1 MPDEKT
7 DVVVDEEPVEPV
19 ECSICGGPALELG
32 SLGCVKH
39 YRCRNCGM
47 QFSEKKS
54 QFAM

>member
-19 ECSICGGPALELG
+19 GCSICGGPALELG